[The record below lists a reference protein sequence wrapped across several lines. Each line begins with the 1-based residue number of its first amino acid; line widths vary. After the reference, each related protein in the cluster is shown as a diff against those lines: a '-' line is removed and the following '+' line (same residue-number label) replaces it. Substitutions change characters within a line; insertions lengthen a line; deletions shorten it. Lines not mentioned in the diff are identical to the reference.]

1 MAMETMM
8 KKRESDDVEVEGVV
22 IVMMMVLGRPVP
34 RLH

>member
-22 IVMMMVLGRPVP
+22 IVMMVLGRAVP